1 MDLARRV
8 WLILLLAS
16 GNGLLAADEAAKPPA
31 HAKSAPEFRLP
42 APDGGTF
49 ELSPQS
55 TAPFTV
61 ICFLGTECPLARLYG
76 PRLAEL
82 HRAFGPRGVRF
93 VGINSNSQDSP
104 DEVAAY
110 VREYAIPFPVVK
122 DPGQKVADLFGARR
136 SPEVYVV
143 DRQLTVRYHG
153 RVDDQY
159 QPGVARSQPGRE
171 DLRLALED
179 LLAGRPIQV
188 ASTDFTG
195 CLIGRSR
202 QAVAGQH
209 VTFCKQVSR
218 ILNQHCVEC
227 HRPGEIGPF
236 SLTQYDDVTGWGETL
251 LESID
256 AGRMPPWHASPD
268 HGHFANARHM
278 PEADKQVL
286 RDWVAGGMPLGDE
299 SELPSSAESL
309 AGSQLMR
316 TPDLVVDMRDRP
328 FRVPATG
335 TVEYQYFVVDPGF
348 TEDRWISAAQVLP
361 GNRAVVH
368 HCIVFIRPPDGTGL
382 RGVGLLTG
390 YVPGQRNA
398 ELKPGRARR
407 VPAGSKLV
415 FQMHYTPNGTEQSD
429 LTRIALNWMP
439 AKEVTHQVY
448 SLVAIE
454 QEFEIPP
461 QTAGFPVHARV
472 RRLPPQGELLA
483 ITPHMHVRGQ
493 SFQAF
498 SRRSGK
504 EEVLLDVP
512 RYDFNWQHAYQLT
525 TPLDLSTIDSLEFTA
540 KFDNSSRNPAN
551 PDPAEFVTWG
561 DQTWEEMALAFFEV
575 SEPLSRDGVGQPSP
589 RPVAATVAKPAPEQD
604 RAAEINAFAA
614 DFLDRFD
621 RDRNG
626 IVERTETPLVFRTY
640 GFREIDANG
649 DGGLTRD
656 EVEAAARQRKPR

>member
-1 MDLARRV
+1 MGFARRV

-16 GNGLLAADEAAKPPA
+16 GTGLLAAEEVAVPSAK
-31 HAKSAPEFRLP
+31 AKSSLEFRLP
-42 APDGGTF
+42 APDGTPV
-49 ELSPQS
+49 ELAPQS
-55 TAPFTV
+55 ASRYTV

-82 HRAFGPRGVRF
+82 HNSFASHGVRF
-93 VGINSNSQDSP
+93 VGVNSNSQDSP
-104 DEVAAY
+104 DDVQAY
-110 VREYAIPFPVVK
+110 VREYSIPFPVVK
-122 DPGQKVADLFGARR
+122 DPAQKVADLFGARR
-136 SPEVYVV
+136 TPEVFVV
-143 DRQLTVRYHG
+143 DQKLEVRYHG

-159 QPGVARSQPGRE
+159 QPGVARGQPGRD
-171 DLRLALED
+171 DLRLALDD
-179 LLAGRPIQV
+179 LLAGKPIRV
-188 ASTDFTG
+188 ASTEASG

-202 QAVAGQH
+202 PMAASQS
-209 VTFCKQVSR
+209 VTFSHQVAR

-227 HRPGEIGPF
+227 HRPREIGPF
-236 SLTQYDDVTGWGETL
+236 SLTQYDEVTGWGETL

-256 AGRMPPWHASPD
+256 AGRMPPWHASPE

-299 SELPSSAESL
+299 SQRPSPEESL
-309 AGSQLMR
+309 ASPQLAR
-316 TPDLVVDMRDRP
+316 TPDLVVDMRERP
-328 FRVPATG
+328 FKVPATG

-398 ELKPGRARR
+398 DLMPGRARR

-429 LTRIALNWMP
+429 LTRIALNFMP
-439 AKEVTHQVY
+439 AENVTHEVY
-448 SLVAIE
+448 SLVAID

-461 QTAGFPVHARV
+461 QTAGFPVHAQV
-472 RRLPPQGELLA
+472 RRLPARGELLA

-493 SFQAF
+493 SFRVF
-498 SRRSGK
+498 SRNGAT
-504 EEVLLDVP
+504 EQILLDVP
-512 RYDFNWQHAYQLT
+512 RYDFNWQHAYELT

-540 KFDNSSRNPAN
+540 KFDNSSSNPSN
-551 PDPAEFVTWG
+551 PDPTEFVTWG

-575 SEPLSRDGVGQPSP
+575 SEPLARDTEGHPSP
-589 RPVAATVAKPAPEQD
+589 RITAAKPPPVRD
-604 RAAEINAFAA
+604 RTAEINAFVT
-614 DFLDRFD
+614 DFLNRFD
-621 RDRNG
+621 RNRDG
-626 IVERTETPLVFRTY
+626 IVERTETPLAFRTY
-640 GFREIDANG
+640 GFREVDANG
-649 DGGLTRD
+649 DGQITRD
-656 EVEAAARQRKPR
+656 EVDAAARRRKPR